1 MAGSKGYMYGLD
13 PRFKNLVKSCIVSIE
28 HGTSDEFT
36 RYQLYTC
43 EDTVTLLS
51 MKEMSFNMQIDEGI
65 ATKLYSKYTDNK
77 LINTDIPSRAK
88 ARQIGGTPQDFR
100 WSRSANASTSYS
112 ARLVS
117 PSGTYYGIGAY
128 SGSRFAPTYVIG
140 VANNQKSAQ
149 SVEA

>member
-1 MAGSKGYMYGLD
+1 MYGLD

-28 HGTSDEFT
+28 HGISDEFT

-51 MKEMSFNMQIDEGI
+51 MKEMSFNTQIDEGI

-77 LINTDIPSRAK
+77 LVNTDIPSRAK
-88 ARQIGGTPQDFR
+88 ARQAGGAPQDFR
-100 WSRSANASTSYS
+100 WSRSANADDSDV
-112 ARLVS
+112 AWRVS
-117 PSGTYYGIGAY
+117 PSGAKSDNIASSVYRVAPAY
-128 SGSRFAPTYVIG
+128 IIG